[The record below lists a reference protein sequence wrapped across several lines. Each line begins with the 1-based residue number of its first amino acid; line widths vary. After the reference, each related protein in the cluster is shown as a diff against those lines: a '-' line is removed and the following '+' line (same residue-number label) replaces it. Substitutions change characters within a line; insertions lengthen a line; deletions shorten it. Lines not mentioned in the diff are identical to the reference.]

1 MQRALTHGVVVTVAA
16 IALSG
21 CATKNWVNEMM
32 GKKELQIGERVGR
45 VDARVGETA
54 QKVDTVEGRLTS
66 ETSRLDSQL
75 TGVDGRVREVDG
87 RVKES
92 AETAKRAHGRADEAY
107 TRADDVNGRLTRL
120 WAGRHKRDLV
130 ETLHVQFAFDR
141 ADLSDGAQTALL
153 GVIKELKDNPQL
165 TVDLEGFTDSKG
177 TRDYNIGLSQ
187 RRVEAV
193 RRFLIER
200 GADLSRLYSVGLGPL
215 NGGKEEAAKQRR
227 VNVKLMVH
235 SE

>member
-16 IALSG
+16 IALNG
-21 CATKNWVNEMM
+21 CATKNWVNEVV
-32 GKKELQIGERVGR
+32 GKKETQIGERVGR
-45 VDARVGETA
+45 VDARVGETW

-75 TGVDGRVREVDG
+75 TGVDGRV
-87 RVKES
+87 KES

-107 TRADDVNGRLTRL
+107 ARADDVNGRLTRL
-120 WAGRHKRDLV
+120 WTGRHKRDLV

-141 ADLSDGAQTALL
+141 ADLSDGAQTSLL
-153 GVIKELKDNPQL
+153 GVIKELKENPQL
-165 TVDLEGFTDSKG
+165 TVDLEGFTDSTG
-177 TRDYNIGLSQ
+177 PRDYNIGLSQ

-193 RRFLIER
+193 RRFLIAN

-227 VNVKLMVH
+227 VTVKLMINP
-235 SE
+235 E